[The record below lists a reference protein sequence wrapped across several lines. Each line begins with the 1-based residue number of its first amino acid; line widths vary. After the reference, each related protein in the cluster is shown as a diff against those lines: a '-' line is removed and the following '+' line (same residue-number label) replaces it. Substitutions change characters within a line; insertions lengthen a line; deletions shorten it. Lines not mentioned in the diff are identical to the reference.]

1 MENLAVLKNRDVLL
15 VLILIVMVFISGFIS
30 GMLFLENKEQDDRI
44 KKLEARVENQV
55 EDIELLTNKVKVL
68 ESDSEYFDGMIYD
81 IIDVLDTQ
89 TSMLTYMFY

>member
-15 VLILIVMVFISGFIS
+15 VLILIVMVFIS

>member
-15 VLILIVMVFISGFIS
+15 VLILIVMVFIS

-81 IIDVLDTQ
+81 IIGVLDTQ

>member
-15 VLILIVMVFISGFIS
+15 VLILIVMVFIS

-68 ESDSEYFDGMIYD
+68 DSDSEYFDGMIYD

>member
-15 VLILIVMVFISGFIS
+15 VIILIVMVFIS

-68 ESDSEYFDGMIYD
+68 EADSAYFDGMIYD
-81 IIDVLDTQ
+81 IIGILDDQ
-89 TSMLTYMFY
+89 TSLLNYYMFY

>member
-1 MENLAVLKNRDVLL
+1 MENLGVLKNRDILL
-15 VLILIVMVFISGFIS
+15 VLILIVMVFIS

-44 KKLEARVENQV
+44 KKLESRVENQV

-68 ESDSEYFDGMIYD
+68 EADSVYFDGMIYD

>member
-15 VLILIVMVFISGFIS
+15 VLILIVMVFIS

-68 ESDSEYFDGMIYD
+68 EADSEYFDGMIYD
-81 IIDVLDTQ
+81 IIDVLDDQ
-89 TSMLTYMFY
+89 TNLLNYYMFY

>member
-1 MENLAVLKNRDVLL
+1 MENLGVLKNRDVLL
-15 VLILIVMVFISGFIS
+15 VLILIVMVFIS

-68 ESDSEYFDGMIYD
+68 EADSVYFDGMIYD
-81 IIDVLDTQ
+81 IIGVLDTQ

>member
-15 VLILIVMVFISGFIS
+15 VLILIVMVFIS

-55 EDIELLTNKVKVL
+55 ENIELLTNKVKVL
-68 ESDSEYFDGMIYD
+68 EADSAYFNGMIYD